1 MASFLING
9 RQEDTLPL
17 TDRSIHY
24 GDGLFETIAVGQGRP
39 LCWKAHMQRL
49 KSGCSRLHIPQPDGS
64 LLLREAKK
72 LMEEQDKAVLKIIL
86 SRGSG
91 GRGYGSPDSC
101 VPSRILALYPW
112 PDYPESLY
120 RDGIECTLST
130 VRLGHVPMLA
140 GIKHLNRL
148 EQVLA
153 RDDVT
158 GRGFQEGLVR
168 DIEGRIVEGTMS
180 NLFLIRSGQIM
191 TPILEKCGVEGI
203 VRGVILERARD
214 WKLEPIITEITETEL
229 ERAEEVFVC
238 NSILGVCPVSR
249 YLEKSWPAG
258 RVTRLIRRNLI
269 DDGIIY
275 GQ

>member
-1 MASFLING
+1 
-9 RQEDTLPL
+9 
-17 TDRSIHY
+17 
-24 GDGLFETIAVGQGRP
+24 
-39 LCWKAHMQRL
+39 
-49 KSGCSRLHIPQPDGS
+49 
-64 LLLREAKK
+64 
-72 LMEEQDKAVLKIIL
+72 
-86 SRGSG
+86 
-91 GRGYGSPDSC
+91 
-101 VPSRILALYPW
+101 
-112 PDYPESLY
+112 
-120 RDGIECTLST
+120 
-130 VRLGHVPMLA
+130 
-140 GIKHLNRL
+140 
-148 EQVLA
+148 
-153 RDDVT
+153 
-158 GRGFQEGLVR
+158 
-168 DIEGRIVEGTMS
+168 
-180 NLFLIRSGQIM
+180 M